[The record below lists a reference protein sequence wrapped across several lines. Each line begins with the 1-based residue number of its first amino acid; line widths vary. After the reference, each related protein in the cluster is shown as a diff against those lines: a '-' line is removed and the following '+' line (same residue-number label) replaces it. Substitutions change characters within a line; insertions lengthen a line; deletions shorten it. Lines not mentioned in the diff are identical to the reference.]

1 MIFFWC
7 CSCRWSILFT
17 IFWFLLFTVVTIVFG
32 SSLSMKVIAT
42 HRFLL
47 PGTRCHKERKH
58 SLKKWVE
65 WAVLLA
71 YVEGQAVLEPI
82 LLHRV
87 SNSKQTKKRTVK
99 AVCAP
104 SFLPFYVININ
115 FLFFFRQDANMPRWN
130 CVQKGSNSWKKHK
143 LVLYQTQVGGSDQ

>member
-1 MIFFWC
+1 MLLLQVKY
-7 CSCRWSILFT
+7 SIYHFLVFT
-17 IFWFLLFTVVTIVFG
+17 IYRCNDSFRKLLINE
-32 SSLSMKVIAT
+32 MEVIAT

-87 SNSKQTKKRTVK
+87 SNSKQTKNRTVK

-104 SFLPFYVININ
+104 SFSPFYVININ